1 MLLSAL
7 WLSAPTILMMR
18 IDSVASQSDRAGRH
32 TVRFEDGTSMRLYRQ
47 TVEDFG
53 LYAGKELT
61 DEEMK
66 NLRKS
71 AGEMSAKMRAVR
83 IVSASN
89 VSKRDLEYRLVQKGE
104 DPMQAKQAVAWMSEL
119 NLLDDAR
126 TAEQIVQKCIHKGY
140 GLSRAKQAL
149 YEKRIPKEFWADALA
164 DYPDQTDK
172 ILDFLRSRLDE
183 TSDEREVRR
192 ATDALLRRG
201 HSYSEIRKAMQKLDF
216 DEDFQE
222 DY

>member
-1 MLLSAL
+1 M
-7 WLSAPTILMMR
+7 
-18 IDSVASQSDRAGRH
+18 
-32 TVRFEDGTSMRLYRQ
+32 RFEDGTSMRLYRQ

-53 LYAGKELT
+53 LYSGKELT

-66 NLRKS
+66 SLRKS

-104 DPMQAKQAVAWMSEL
+104 DPKQAKQAVEWMSEL

-149 YEKRIPKEFWADALA
+149 YEKRIPKELWADALA
-164 DYPDQTDK
+164 NYPDQTDK

-183 TSDEREVRR
+183 LSDEREVRR